1 MSDFPYILN
10 AILPLYLMVGAG
22 IILRYALGT
31 GAAEARIVNRVCF
44 YVFLPCMLFKNAYEA
59 DFAGIG
65 SPWLYVWSVAGF
77 VLTGI
82 FGILYA
88 KKTVPDLAKAAA
100 FAHSAIRKNT
110 SLLGIP
116 LALRYLGEDKA
127 LPAILMT
134 TVLLPC
140 MNIYGIVELSYFMNA
155 GKSKKKAL
163 LGVAKGFATNPL
175 IIALVLGFAANFLKV
190 PVPDFLFSTVK
201 GLAQAASPCAM
212 VAIGMGFT
220 FAGLRRNGK
229 LVFQATFI
237 NIVLQPL
244 FIVGIGVLLGFRG
257 MDLTVLFLA
266 WVVPCAANSA
276 VISQSMGAD
285 GELSGEI
292 VMTTTAF
299 SMITII
305 LGLMLMKSTGLM

>member
-1 MSDFPYILN
+1 MSDLPYILN
-10 AILPLYLMVGAG
+10 AILPLYLMVAAG
-22 IILRYALGT
+22 IVVRYCLKT
-31 GAAEARIVNRVCF
+31 GAAEARILNRVCF

-59 DFAGIG
+59 DFSGLG
-65 SPWLYVWSVAGF
+65 SPWLYTWSVLGF
-77 VLTGI
+77 AITGVLGI
-82 FGILYA
+82 MYA
-88 KKTVPDLAKAAA
+88 KKTIPDIKKAAA

-140 MNIYGIVELSYFMNA
+140 MNIYGIVELTYFIRSD
-155 GKSKKKAL
+155 KD
-163 LGVAKGFATNPL
+163 KGGAILRVFKGMLTNPL
-175 IIALVLGFAANFLKV
+175 IIALALGFSANFLKV
-190 PVPDFLFSTVK
+190 PVPDFLYSTVK
-201 GLAQAASPCAM
+201 GLSQAASPCAM

-220 FAGLRRNGK
+220 FASLKADGV
-229 LVFQATFI
+229 LVWKATFI

-285 GELSGEI
+285 GELSGEV
-292 VMTTTAF
+292 VMTTTAC
-299 SMITII
+299 SMVTIV
-305 LGLMLMKSTGLM
+305 LGLMLVKSLGLM